1 MLTTTPGVTPKIR
14 RPIAYAQCINTPRHA
29 PVKCKSTQASL
40 GASTFAF
47 GAISAPVVTTKDRRK
62 KNVSLEEK
70 AIIIEGLSKYGAC
83 LHGALSGTTSK
94 VQKDEILLE
103 ITTQV
108 NALGVEA
115 GTPRD
120 ITKKIN
126 DLRRLVKEKLAK
138 IRRHASGTGGGP
150 ATNITLTPDELV
162 IARCL
167 EREQVE
173 GLEGYDSVDQPLRTS
188 KCVLSSL
195 WCVSCVG
202 GQGNM

>member
-14 RPIAYAQCINTPRHA
+14 RPTAYAQCINTPRHA
-29 PVKCKSTQASL
+29 PVKCKSTQAFL

-47 GAISAPVVTTKDRRK
+47 GAMSAPVVTTKGRRK
-62 KNVSLEEK
+62 LNFSPEEK
-70 AIIIEGLSKYGAC
+70 ALIIEGLSKYSAC
-83 LHGALSGTTSK
+83 LYGALSGTTSK
-94 VQKDEILLE
+94 VQKDQILLE

-115 GTPRD
+115 RTPRD

-126 DLRRLVKEKLAK
+126 DLWHLVKEKLAT
-138 IRRHASGTGGGP
+138 IRKHARGTGGGP
-150 ATNITLTPDELV
+150 AAKITLTPDELV

-173 GLEGYDSVDQPLRTS
+173 GLEGYDSVDQALRTG

-195 WCVSCVG
+195 RCVSCVG
-202 GQGNM
+202 VEGNM